1 MHKFVSAI
9 ERAFRLQAGFS
20 ISSRSLRFIAAFAT
34 LLMLIVAPFQI
45 RVSSVDQEFPGLS
58 PDSSLPATAIL
69 TLHGNRPISV
79 NGVLTMGG
87 ATILSGA
94 TIDTPSEFGAAINIG
109 LLGMVDIA
117 PNTTLTPTFNQKDTL
132 KVFLVKGCIRLR
144 ASKGTA
150 GEINSPQ
157 GVAEKTDPL
166 TGGTLSHCFPQ
177 DAHLSAQAASDRV
190 GPDGLF
196 GLGKAAAWAV
206 IGGGIRAGE
215 GVGLV
220 GRGSNPAPFAP

>member
-1 MHKFVSAI
+1 MRKFVSTI
-9 ERAFRLQAGFS
+9 ERAFRLQAGVS
-20 ISSRSLRFIAAFAT
+20 ISSRSLRLSAAVAT
-34 LLMLIVAPFQI
+34 LLMLIIAQFQI
-45 RVSSVDQEFPGLS
+45 TVSSVDQEFPGLS
-58 PDSSLPATAIL
+58 PDSSLPAAAIL
-69 TLHGNRPISV
+69 TIRGNRPIAV
-79 NGVLTMGG
+79 NGVNTMGG
-87 ATILSGA
+87 ATILSDA
-94 TIDTPSEFGAAINIG
+94 AIETPGELGAAIDLG

-157 GVAEKTDPL
+157 GVAEKTDTL

-177 DAHLSAQAASDRV
+177 DAHLSAEAASDRV
-190 GPDGLF
+190 GPNGLF

-206 IGGGIRAGE
+206 IGGRIRAGE
-215 GVGLV
+215 GVVLV